1 MYTFLTILAIIACVL
16 LVLIILVQNPKGG
29 GLSAT
34 FGGSAGNQFL
44 GVQRTTDILEKA
56 TWTLAIVVLVLSL
69 GMNFFINR
77 QHNTQTESSQ
87 IEGKIQN
94 VLPPMDLPQSPPFE
108 NTSPV
113 ENKSEEGEK

>member
-1 MYTFLTILAIIACVL
+1 MYAFLTILAIIACVL

-34 FGGSAGNQFL
+34 FGGTGNQFL

-94 VLPPMDLPQSPPFE
+94 VLPPMENLPQAPIE
-108 NTSPV
+108 NASPV
-113 ENKSEEGEK
+113 ENKSEEGKK